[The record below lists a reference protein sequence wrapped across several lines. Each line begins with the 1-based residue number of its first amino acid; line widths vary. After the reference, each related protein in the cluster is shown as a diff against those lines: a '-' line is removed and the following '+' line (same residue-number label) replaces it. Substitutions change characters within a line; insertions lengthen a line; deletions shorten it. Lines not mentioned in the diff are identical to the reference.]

1 MDLGPT
7 SPKQWICRWW
17 VGKLDSNELDEHNN
31 RFRWQEGVNRQGYD
45 EENRPWQGSRRI
57 VLIYCS

>member
-7 SPKQWICRWW
+7 SPKQWICRGL
-17 VGKLDSNELDEHNN
+17 VGKLGFNESDEHNS

-45 EENRPWQGSRRI
+45 EENRLWQGLRRI